1 MEFTLESETAVVFP
15 GMGPTQAADAVEFM
29 KNTPEARRLTA
40 VADDVL
46 GYSLADALL
55 SSDDDYSEAAQV
67 AFVVNSLALAE
78 WAGNEYGVDPA
89 VCVGPS
95 FGGRAAAVFSG
106 ALTAEEGIGLAAEL
120 ARRTEEYFAAEHG
133 DIVTHSFVRI
143 PEQALK
149 GLLEELDARSEWH
162 DVACVIDADFTMLS
176 LRESRV
182 DWLKQRIRALGGL
195 PLYTM
200 RPPMH
205 SAVFDGLRASAE
217 EAMSG
222 LSFADPRLPV
232 VDDHDGTVLTTG
244 EGVRTML
251 LDTFVRA
258 LHWPDAVA
266 ALKGLGVRSVC
277 VCGQDALFGRVPVT
291 RNSFQVIPVT
301 PKLVAVRARSATA
314 T

>member
-1 MEFTLESETAVVFP
+1 MEFTLEPETAVVFP

-46 GYSLADALL
+46 GYSLADRLL

-78 WAGNEYGVDPA
+78 WALDSYGIEPA

-120 ARRTEEYFAAEHG
+120 ARRTEEYFATEHG
-133 DIVTHSFVRI
+133 DIVTLSFVRVP
-143 PEQALK
+143 PEALK
-149 GLLEELDARSEWH
+149 GLLAELDERSEWH
-162 DVACVIDADFTMLS
+162 DVACVIDSDFTMLS
-176 LRESRV
+176 LRESRA
-182 DWLKQRIRALGGL
+182 DWLKQRVRAIGGL

-205 SAVFDGLRASAE
+205 SAAFGGLRASAE
-217 EAMSG
+217 EAMAG
-222 LSFADPRLPV
+222 LTFADPRLPV

-244 EGVRTML
+244 EEVRTLL
-251 LDTFVRA
+251 LDTFTRA

-266 ALKGLGVRSVC
+266 SLKGLGVRSVC
-277 VCGQDALFGRVPVT
+277 VCGQDALFGRVAIT
-291 RNSFQVIPVT
+291 RNTFRVAPVT
-301 PKLVAVRARSATA
+301 PKLVAMRAKPATA